1 MIRRKF
7 IKVACACA
15 IWPLSAHA
23 RETSKMRHIGFL
35 WDRPTVWSH
44 ALAAF
49 RQQLRDLGWIEGEN
63 IVIEFRWAEGEF
75 DRLPALTKELVELNV
90 EVIVAPTSIYTGIAK
105 QATSTIPIVF
115 ASHADPIGS
124 GHVTSLARPGG
135 NITGF
140 TIIMS
145 ETTAKSLEL
154 LKEAVPS
161 MTRFAVI
168 WDPATPSH
176 QPGLK
181 AVEARGTALGLV
193 LQSVPVGSVAALEDA
208 FASINKERADG
219 VIVLSTPLFIGA
231 AQQLA
236 DLALEHKVATMFG
249 PKEHVEVGGLM
260 SYSPDR
266 ADLYARA
273 ATYVDKILRGANPG
287 DLPVQ
292 QATKFDL
299 VINLKTARALGI
311 EIPPSLLARATEV
324 IE

>member
-7 IKVACACA
+7 IKLACVGA

-23 RETSKMRHIGFL
+23 QETSKMRHIGFL

-63 IVIEFRWAEGEF
+63 IVIEFRWAEGQF

-105 QATSTIPIVF
+105 QATSAIPIVF

-181 AVEARGTALGLV
+181 AVGARGTALGLV
-193 LQSVPVGSVAALEDA
+193 LQSVPVGSVAALENA

-299 VINLKTARALGI
+299 VINLKTARSLGI